1 MTPLQAAK
9 SHCANYQPDG
19 SCLGVYYNDDLSVDS
34 SRYRPC
40 DRCLLADHKRCEYF
54 EEIIVP
60 MRMSRETA
68 EAKAQADKKEAAVN
82 TYLKLHK
89 LIPTK
94 TEAKR
99 MCLQCRRVEVEGIA
113 RFCGKCALV
122 RKRESDRRHART
134 KRQSSVG
141 KSENSPIEVETLTKA
156 GTSGRYDDPQ
166 TSSSGCSFSSRHHR
180 TAQAV
185 SETQESLKGKEPIVS

>member
-141 KSENSPIEVETLTKA
+141 KSENSPIGAEILTKPLHQV
-156 GTSGRYDDPQ
+156 RYGNPQ
-166 TSSSGCSFSSRHHR
+166 TSISDSGFSTSEGITRDASE
-180 TAQAV
+180 AQKSLNLPEAV
-185 SETQESLKGKEPIVS
+185 AS

>member
-9 SHCANYQPDG
+9 SHCANYQPDS
-19 SCLGVYYNDDLSVDS
+19 SCLGVYYKEDLSVDS

-54 EEIIVP
+54 EEILVP
-60 MRMSRETA
+60 MHMSRETA
-68 EAKAQADKKEAAVN
+68 EAKAQAEKKEAAVN

-99 MCLQCRRVEVEGIA
+99 MCLQCRRIEIEGIA
-113 RFCGKCALV
+113 RFCEKCALR
-122 RKRESDRRHART
+122 RKLASTRRSKRSKQGLNGRKVKIRPLALRHLRKT
-134 KRQSSVG
+134 KR
-141 KSENSPIEVETLTKA
+141 
-156 GTSGRYDDPQ
+156 
-166 TSSSGCSFSSRHHR
+166 
-180 TAQAV
+180 
-185 SETQESLKGKEPIVS
+185 

>member
-94 TEAKR
+94 IEAKR

-141 KSENSPIEVETLTKA
+141 KSENSPIGVEALTKA
-156 GTSGRYDDPQ
+156 ETSGRYDDPQ
-166 TSSSGCSFSSRHHR
+166 TSISGCSFSSTRHR

>member
-141 KSENSPIEVETLTKA
+141 KSENSPIGVEALTKA
-156 GTSGRYDDPQ
+156 ETSGHYDDPQ
-166 TSSSGCSFSSRHHR
+166 TSSSGCSFSSTRHR